1 MGSKE
6 IVKGKEARAR
16 RGSEGLGIT
25 RQWWHH
31 AEFEDAEIGL
41 RRGDEFDIDFEPQ
54 TELGETEFTST
65 SRFAHGGWYLGSGVP
80 GVTRKLRDWGF
91 GRPPTRSANIDLLER
106 CIWN

>member
-41 RRGDEFDIDFEPQ
+41 RRGSEFDIDFEPQ

-65 SRFAHGGWYLGSGVP
+65 SRFAHGGWYLGSGGAGGDAEAP
-80 GVTRKLRDWGF
+80 RLGVWTTTHAF
-91 GRPPTRSANIDLLER
+91 SYLER